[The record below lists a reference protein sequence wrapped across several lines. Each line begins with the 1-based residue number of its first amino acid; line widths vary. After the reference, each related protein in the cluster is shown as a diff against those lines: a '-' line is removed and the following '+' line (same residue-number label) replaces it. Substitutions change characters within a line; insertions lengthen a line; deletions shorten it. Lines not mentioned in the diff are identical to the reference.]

1 MRFARL
7 VLVLAVAGC
16 GGKEAATGGG
26 GDDVAADAAGG
37 DGAPAGYT
45 RLISRT
51 WTVEAGANVYK
62 CVRVTV
68 AQDMYITGI
77 KADAPAG
84 THHTV
89 LSFAGANGT
98 AGPDGD
104 AECSATNIGMHMLYA
119 AGVGTQPFA
128 LPDGV
133 GIEVAAGQQLHLNL
147 HLLNTGDESESGE
160 TVIWVKSEPVAPPT
174 LAEMVFAGPVDFSI
188 PPDSQPHAVSGA
200 CTATAPYSLFAV
212 WPHMHLF
219 GVAQKVEL
227 VHGGGA
233 TVLHDRP
240 YKFDEQAYSPV
251 MPVAAVATGDQVRVT
266 CTYVN
271 TSNASVAYGDGPGS
285 EMCFAGLYRYPAQ
298 GSNEYC
304 PE

>member
-1 MRFARL
+1 MRSAWL
-7 VLVLAVAGC
+7 VAVLAVIGC
-16 GGKEAATGGG
+16 GGKEAATGS
-26 GDDVAADAAGG
+26 DDTPVDGAGA

-45 RLISRT
+45 RLVGRT
-51 WTVEAGANVYK
+51 WSVDPGANVYK
-62 CVRVTV
+62 CARVTV
-68 AQDMYITGI
+68 AQDMYITSI

-104 AECSATNIGMHMLYA
+104 SDCGAANIGMHMLYA
-119 AGVGTQPFA
+119 AGLGTQPFA

-133 GIEVAAGQQLHLNL
+133 GIKIAAGQQLHLNL
-147 HLLNTGDESESGE
+147 HLFNTGDETESGE
-160 TVIWVKSEPVAPPT
+160 SVIWVKSEPVAPPT
-174 LAEMVFAGPVDFSI
+174 LAEMVFAGPLDISI
-188 PPDSQPHAVSGA
+188 PPDSQPHSVSGV

-212 WPHMHLF
+212 WPHMHRT
-219 GVAQKVEL
+219 GVAQKVDL
-227 VHGGGA
+227 VHGSSA
-233 TVLHDRP
+233 TVLHDGP
-240 YKFDEQAYSPV
+240 YRFEEQAYSPV
-251 MPVAAVATGDQVRVT
+251 MPAVGVATGDQVRVT

-271 TSNASVAYGDGPGS
+271 TSGTTVTYGDGADS
-285 EMCFAGLYRYPAQ
+285 EMCFAGLYRFPAQ